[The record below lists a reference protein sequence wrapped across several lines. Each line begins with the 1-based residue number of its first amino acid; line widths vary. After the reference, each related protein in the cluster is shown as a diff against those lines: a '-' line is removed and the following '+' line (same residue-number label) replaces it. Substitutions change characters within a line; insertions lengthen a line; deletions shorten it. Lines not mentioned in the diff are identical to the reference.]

1 MIRWIPYAFVRIVLF
16 FMLGVYLGIDYP
28 ELITPFYGRL
38 IFFILVASYGIVV
51 WCSWKKLFFPGYA
64 LKVIAGTIGLSAIF
78 LAGFLNVYVSA
89 DVNKPEH
96 LTHIQSPVE
105 FSKVVITN
113 LPEEKAN
120 SWKIESLVQAV
131 KTRNEWR
138 TCDSKIILYVSKQDL
153 TTSFEYGDVLLV
165 KGQPQQVAG
174 PANPEEFDYKR
185 FLRFKNIDHQQ
196 FVKPTDVKRIGHN
209 PPSWITYYALG
220 CRQWADAALR
230 KHIEGEREQGLASA
244 LVLGVTDGL
253 DNDVLSAYKA
263 TGAMHVLAV
272 SGLHVGILYGLLLLI
287 LKPLAKLK
295 FGPWVVAGVSIIVL
309 WSYAFVT
316 GLSPSVLR
324 AVTMFSFVAIAKP
337 ASYRTNM
344 YNTVA
349 ASAFFILWYDPFLLM
364 SVGFQLSYLAVLGI
378 VYMQSGLYNLWE
390 PANRLL
396 DEIWKVSCVSIAAQL
411 ATFSL
416 GLLYFHQFP
425 NYFLLSNLFV
435 IPGSFI
441 VLILGLLTLA
451 FGILQ
456 PIASALGFILGWIIK
471 LLNYIVFALEDL
483 PFSLVEDVYITP
495 FQCGLLLLLIATILM
510 LVHSRRFKWVIMTFF
525 IVVTFSLTQ
534 WWHFYKDVNVQK
546 MIVYNVKGHS
556 AIDFIQHGQ
565 THFVSDTALKND
577 KAKISFHIA
586 PHRIKAGGGRTIAG
600 GLGFRQELSGYT
612 VMVWKGKTF
621 LQIHDPAFILPP
633 GIKVD
638 FVIISNNA
646 VKNLQALEKNIQMDQ
661 LIVDSSNSIYTATK
675 LLEQAANTKSKTYSV
690 LHQGAFELYL

>member
-16 FMLGVYLGIDYP
+16 FILGIYLGIDYG
-28 ELITPFYGRL
+28 ELIDPFYGRL
-38 IFFILVASYGIVV
+38 IFLILGASYGIVV
-51 WCSWKKLFFPGYA
+51 WCSWKKLFLPGYK
-64 LKVIAGTIGLSAIF
+64 LKVIAGIIGLSAIVI
-78 LAGFLNVYVSA
+78 AGFLNVYSS
-89 DVNKPEH
+89 KQFHKTEH
-96 LTHIQSPVE
+96 LIHIQSPVE
-105 FSKVVITN
+105 FSKLVITN

-120 SWKIESLVQAV
+120 SWKIESLIKAV
-131 KTRNEWR
+131 KTEGEWR
-138 TCDSKIILYVSKQDL
+138 TCDSKIMLYVSKRDL
-153 TTSFEYGDVLLV
+153 TAAFRYGDVLLV
-165 KGQPQQVAG
+165 KGQPQLVAG

-185 FLRFKNIDHQQ
+185 FVGFKNIYHQQ
-196 FVKPTDVKRIGHN
+196 FAKSGDVKQIGHE

-230 KHIEGEREQGLASA
+230 QHIEGEREQGLASA

-272 SGLHVGILYGLLLLI
+272 SGLHVGILYGLLLLV

-295 FGPWVVAGVSIIVL
+295 FGPWVVAGVSIVVL
-309 WSYAFVT
+309 WGYAFVT

-324 AVTMFSFVAIAKP
+324 AVTMFSFVAIARP

-390 PANRLL
+390 PTNRLL
-396 DEIWKVSCVSIAAQL
+396 DEIWKVSCVSVAAQL

-441 VLILGLLTLA
+441 VLILGLLILVVGA
-451 FGILQ
+451 LQ

-471 LLNYIVFALEDL
+471 LLNYIIFALEDL
-483 PFSLVEDVYITP
+483 PFSLIEDVYITP
-495 FQCGLLLLLIATILM
+495 LQCALLLVLIATVLM
-510 LVHSRRFKWVIMTFF
+510 LIHSRRFKWVITSFF
-525 IVVTFSLTQ
+525 IVSMLCLTQ
-534 WWHFYKDVNVQK
+534 WWHFYKNVNVQK
-546 MIVYNVKGHS
+546 MIVYNVKGHF
-556 AIDFIQHGQ
+556 AIDFIQDGQ
-565 THFVSDTALKND
+565 SYFMGDTALQND
-577 KAKISFHIA
+577 EAKIGFHIT
-586 PHRIKAGGGRTIAG
+586 PHRTKAGVDKIITKRLA
-600 GLGFRQELSGYT
+600 FRQELSGCAL
-612 VMVWKGKTF
+612 MVWKGKTF
-621 LQIHDPAFILPP
+621 LQIHDPAFVLTP

-638 FVIISNNA
+638 FVIISNDA
-646 VKNLQALEKNIQMDQ
+646 VKNLQALETYVQMDQ
-661 LIVDSSNSIYTATK
+661 LIVDSSNSVYSAEK
-675 LLEQAANTKSKTYSV
+675 LLEQAATTKARAYSV
-690 LHQGAFELYL
+690 LHQGAFEFYL